1 MLNVIKKI
9 LRRKFWPQ
17 MNVESVES
25 IPILPG
31 RFKKTCYY
39 QEIYANSLV
48 IMRMCS
54 CMYWLLLVA
63 VVGIGYNTSL
73 GDNREH

>member
-1 MLNVIKKI
+1 
-9 LRRKFWPQ
+9 

-39 QEIYANSLV
+39 KEIYANSLV
-48 IMRMCS
+48 IMGMCS
-54 CMYWLLLVA
+54 FINDY
-63 VVGIGYNTSL
+63 
-73 GDNREH
+73 